1 MGCIQEGVDAASLTA
16 PQRLSS
22 ATFNEYGNLLDL
34 LLISLFLA
42 DRRQKKNRARQ
53 CRALLMRLY
62 CQKD

>member
-34 LLISLFLA
+34 LLISGFR
-42 DRRQKKNRARQ
+42 DNQDKKKQGPAMPGP
-53 CRALLMRLY
+53 AW
-62 CQKD
+62 